1 MFYPHSKSHMY
12 NEYFGFKEAPFSI
25 APDPRYLYM
34 TAQHREALA
43 HLVYGLNSEGGCI
56 LLTGE
61 VGTGKTTICRCLL
74 EQIPDQANVAL
85 VLNPKLSEIELLE
98 TICDEL
104 KIDYPDSDN
113 SVKTYTDRI
122 HTFLIE
128 SHRKNEK
135 TVLII
140 DEAQN
145 LSSTVLEQLRL
156 LTNLETN
163 QRKLLQIIILGQPE
177 LLDILAR
184 NEMRQLAQ
192 RITARFHLHPL
203 NKLEVKAYVSHRL
216 AIAGQSIQIFPE
228 KSIKLLFK
236 LSNGVPRLINI
247 LCDRAL
253 LGAYV
258 EGQYAVHPPI
268 IKKAAK
274 EIFGELKNVEKQQ
287 KNRQW
292 LYPIAA
298 LSGVTVFAIAVFL
311 YLTLAPI
318 TEDEKSISE
327 PSAVKNQ
334 NTLPDE
340 QASEEITEQEKSTVE
355 NQTNNKTLPL
365 AETLF
370 VNEPT
375 NEAII
380 SIDEE
385 TQDKTLEKTIEKEK
399 NLAENLYTESVEK
412 LSTQKGHDS
421 LNEILNDKHNS
432 PVSAY
437 QALFKAWGHD
447 YNNKSATTAC
457 KQAEVFSLRC
467 LHKQGNINSLKAH
480 NRPAVLNLIN
490 KQGEALYITITSIQN
505 ELASVFF
512 NNRQYTI
519 KLSELNEY
527 WYGRFILLWHKPDEY
542 SSAINPGES
551 GNDVKWLH
559 AQFSDEQTAGK
570 NKTYGDSL
578 VKKVK
583 TFQAQHG
590 LAADGIVGPIT
601 VINLNTDS
609 GMNVPTLMKN
619 TNQKI

>member
-1 MFYPHSKSHMY
+1 MY

-85 VLNPKLSEIELLE
+85 VLNPKVSEVELLE

-104 KIDYPDSDN
+104 KIDYPDADN
-113 SVKTYTDRI
+113 SLKTYTDRI
-122 HTFLIE
+122 YQFLIE
-128 SHRKNEK
+128 SNRNNEK

-145 LSSTVLEQLRL
+145 LSSPVLEQLRL

-192 RITARFHLHPL
+192 RITARFHLQPL
-203 NKLEVKAYVSHRL
+203 TKSEVKAYVSHRL
-216 AIAGQSIQIFPE
+216 AISGQNIQIFPE
-228 KSIKLLFK
+228 KSIRLLYK

-274 EIFGELKNVEKQQ
+274 EVFGELKNVEDQH

-311 YLTLAPI
+311 YLTLSPVSDRENKTDVNTSAAVN
-318 TEDEKSISE
+318 TETQQPDILSTA
-327 PSAVKNQ
+327 PSA
-334 NTLPDE
+334 E
-340 QASEEITEQEKSTVE
+340 QTPAGEMTVSTGQTDEEIPAAAEMPPTENAAKKVMAAMASPDTKNNTEKNIQTGSE
-355 NQTNNKTLPL
+355 NIEKILNNK
-365 AETLF
+365 
-370 VNEPT
+370 
-375 NEAII
+375 
-380 SIDEE
+380 
-385 TQDKTLEKTIEKEK
+385 
-399 NLAENLYTESVEK
+399 
-412 LSTQKGHDS
+412 
-421 LNEILNDKHNS
+421 NS
-432 PVSAY
+432 NPVSAY
-437 QALFKAWGHD
+437 QALFNAWNHD
-447 YNNKSATTAC
+447 YNNKVATTAC
-457 KQAEVFSLRC
+457 KQAEAFSLRC
-467 LHKQGNINSLKAH
+467 LHKQGNLNSLKIH
-480 NRPAVLNLIN
+480 NRPAVLTLIN
-490 KQGEALYITITSIQN
+490 HQGKPCYVTITSIQDG
-505 ELASVFF
+505 LATVYS
-512 NNRQYTI
+512 NNSEYKV
-519 KLSELNEY
+519 KLSELNKY
-527 WYGRFILLWHKPDEY
+527 WYGQFILLWHKPEFY
-542 SSAINPGES
+542 SSAINPGDS
-551 GNDVKWLH
+551 GNIVNWLSAH
-559 AQFSDEQTAGK
+559 FSGKQSTAGRKIYK
-570 NKTYGDSL
+570 NDL
-578 VKKVK
+578 IEKVK
-583 TFQAQHG
+583 TFQTQHS
-590 LAADGIVGPIT
+590 LIADGIVGPVTI
-601 VINLNTDS
+601 IHLNSES
-609 GMNVPTLMKN
+609 GMKVPTL
-619 TNQKI
+619 TRQS